1 MQWNILPHYE
11 SDLNLNHSQSFKC
24 LQFRQCRVFQL
35 GNTFKMSCY
44 RFGPDLSG
52 ANLRQ
57 FTLATVALLQ
67 IDLSII
73 ESKGVLLFF
82 WAQSAISRTTGQN
95 SRKQCLWHWAGLG
108 CLRYRYHL
116 AAFSSNWLPLLWPT
130 SQVVYLDPTVYAW
143 SQALAHGLV
152 ARLQS
157 SGKFAVLSEVLN
169 SV

>member
-11 SDLNLNHSQSFKC
+11 SDLNLNRSQSFKC

-82 WAQSAISRTTGQN
+82 
-95 SRKQCLWHWAGLG
+95 LG
-108 CLRYRYHL
+108 PKCHLLYHR
-116 AAFSSNWLPLLWPT
+116 A
-130 SQVVYLDPTVYAW
+130 
-143 SQALAHGLV
+143 
-152 ARLQS
+152 
-157 SGKFAVLSEVLN
+157 K
-169 SV
+169 